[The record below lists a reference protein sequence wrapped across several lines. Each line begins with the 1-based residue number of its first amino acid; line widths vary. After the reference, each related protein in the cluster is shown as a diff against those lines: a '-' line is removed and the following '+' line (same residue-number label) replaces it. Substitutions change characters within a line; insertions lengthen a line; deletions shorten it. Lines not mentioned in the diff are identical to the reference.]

1 LEVAASQPIRAFALV
16 RRELPETSPALFG
29 SLLHLTG
36 LEREGIERKL
46 RAVFEKEGILLESV
60 TAVASTLEDVFCE
73 VMETS
78 EAGAG

>member
-1 LEVAASQPIRAFALV
+1 LEVATSAPIRAFAAV

-46 RAVFEKEGILLESV
+46 RTVFEKERIAIEALTPVS
-60 TAVASTLEDVFCE
+60 ATLEDVFCQ